1 VYPTIAWQDG
11 IPVNEKEQAEIMQL
25 RTQKPTLD
33 VKSAIKRQDNVD
45 DMQADEIM
53 RRIEEDEKNA
63 NGFVDSSIFNAGG
76 E

>member
-1 VYPTIAWQDG
+1 
-11 IPVNEKEQAEIMQL
+11 
-25 RTQKPTLD
+25 
-33 VKSAIKRQDNVD
+33 
-45 DMQADEIM
+45 MQADEIM